1 MKTKT
6 KTVDVVTVTSFDTET
21 LMQRV
26 RDVEDNAST
35 IDSDRK
41 AIMAT
46 LAAEFGGA
54 ALRTAKKG
62 GINCASFRKGTK
74 PETWKAE
81 ASRLG
86 MSTGKANQLAGI
98 ITSINT
104 IRHNIW
110 QEYQRSH
117 FGRATPKAS
126 EPAELTPEAKEANK
140 AKAEAKEAKTQVDLA
155 RAALIVASVEKNG
168 VEEAK
173 ANLEEKKAKAEKA
186 KELAEAAKAKAIEA
200 KAETKEAKASE
211 SLADLIQ
218 RAIDMAEK
226 AGKAS
231 VMDLL
236 TEALDSL

>member
-6 KTVDVVTVTSFDTET
+6 INVVTVTSFDTDA
-21 LMQRV
+21 LMLRV
-26 RDVEDNAST
+26 KNVEDNAAT
-35 IDSDRK
+35 VEGGRK

-46 LAAEFGGA
+46 LVAEFGA
-54 ALRTAKKG
+54 PALNTAKNG
-62 GINCASFRKGTK
+62 GINCAAFRKGTK
-74 PETWKAE
+74 DETRKKE

-86 MSTGKANQLAGI
+86 MPTHKAAQLAGI
-98 ITSINT
+98 ITGINT

-117 FGRATPKAS
+117 FGRTTPKAS
-126 EPAELTPEAKEANK
+126 EPVALTPEAIQANK
-140 AKAEAKEAKTQVDLA
+140 AKAQVKEAKTQVDLA
-155 RAALIVASVEKNG
+155 RAALIMASVEKTG

-173 ANLEEKKAKAEKA
+173 ANLEEKKANLESTKAKAED
-186 KELAEAAKAKAIEA
+186 AKAKAIEA